1 VSDPIEQIKSALAER
16 YAVEQEIGSGGMATV
31 YLAEDLKHHRNVA
44 VKVLRPELAA
54 VIGAERFLKE
64 IEVTANLQHPH
75 ILQLYD
81 SGRVA
86 ESQSGRELLY
96 YVMPFV
102 EGESLRD
109 KLNRERQLSVDESVR
124 IAKGVAGALDYAH
137 RHDVIHRDIKPEN
150 ILLHDGQPVVADFG
164 VALAVSAAAGTRLTE
179 TGLSVGTPHYMSPE
193 QASADRELDGRT
205 DVYSLGATLYEM
217 LVGQPPFIASSA
229 QAVVAKI
236 LTETPKLVSAERP
249 TIPSSVEATIQKALQ
264 KLPADRFA
272 TAADLGEA
280 LVDPSFT
287 VPLAEKGG
295 ETPAAAHGPWNRLS
309 ISLFAVAVP
318 LTLALLWALSRL
330 GAAGSTAGEVTR
342 LSIPGPPGMSLL
354 FPQDEGFA
362 ISLDGQTV
370 VYRHPR
376 DDGTTEL
383 RVRHLGSFESQ
394 ALRGTIGA
402 TTPFF
407 SPDGEWIG
415 FHADG
420 AIRRAAL
427 AGGAPQII
435 AELPR
440 IWNVRWMSNDTLYF
454 SMHAPPSLRNRW
466 RTPHNVWHS
475 MWKLAVTGGEPV
487 PLKPDLIVPGQHEY
501 HLYPE
506 PLPGGRAIVYTR
518 STAQEFDVRILSLD
532 TGEDRLLVSAA
543 SAARYLPS
551 GYLLYGF
558 EGDLYAR
565 PFDTRRRE
573 FTGPAILVATGL
585 AQLNAWMWYGA
596 SAEGTLVFLP
606 GGRIERENA
615 WYWLEP
621 GSSDAPVE
629 IPHTRGVTNSAS
641 IGPQGRRLL
650 YTRYE
655 GPNHYAFVRDLTSG
669 IERRVSLEE
678 GNAWGP
684 LWLDDGEQIVYGQNL
699 ATGARL
705 YLAYADGRQAPERL
719 MEAEFVQATNH
730 ILGSD
735 RILFQ
740 EDTPDGLRDIWELNL
755 TTRERRL
762 IVGGP
767 ADQIHGVTSPDSRWI
782 AYASDETDRWEVYIR
797 AIDDAATPLQISKG
811 GGLAPLWSSNGERLF
826 YLSATGDSVWMVEPP
841 GERQGGHLAPPTLV
855 LHGEFVHG
863 GYWQRGWDLTD
874 NGRIV
879 VRMPVEDYPHI
890 GEIRVVRGW
899 DLELEQ

>member
-1 VSDPIEQIKSALAER
+1 VSDPIEQIRSALAER

-31 YLAEDLKHHRNVA
+31 YLAEDLKHHRKVA
-44 VKVLRPELAA
+44 VKMQRPELAA

-81 SGRVA
+81 SGRAA
-86 ESQSGRELLY
+86 ERQSGRELLY

-109 KLNRERQLSVDESVR
+109 KLNREKQLSVDESVK
-124 IAKGVAGALDYAH
+124 IATGVAGALDYAH

-229 QAVVAKI
+229 QAAVAKL
-236 LTETPKLVSAERP
+236 LTETPRRVSAERP
-249 TIPSSVEATIQKALQ
+249 TIPPHVDTAIDKALQ

-272 TAADLGEA
+272 TAADFGEA
-280 LVDPSFT
+280 LVNPSFT
-287 VPLAEKGG
+287 APLADKVAG
-295 ETPAAAHGPWNRLS
+295 TPAAAHGLWNRLS
-309 ISLFAVAVP
+309 ISLFAVTVA
-318 LTLALLWALSRL
+318 LSLALLWALTRPGTGESS
-330 GAAGSTAGEVTR
+330 AGTITR
-342 LSIPGPPGMSLL
+342 LSIPSPQDMSLL
-354 FPQDEGFA
+354 FPQDDGFA
-362 ISLDGQTV
+362 ISLNGQTV

-376 DDGTTEL
+376 HEGSTEL
-383 RVRHLGSFESQ
+383 RVRHLNSFESHV
-394 ALRGTIGA
+394 LRGTIGA
-402 TTPFF
+402 TSPFF

-420 AIRRAAL
+420 AMRKVAL
-427 AGGAPQII
+427 AGGAPQFI
-435 AELPR
+435 ASLPPIR
-440 IWNVRWMSNDTLYF
+440 NVRWMDNDTIYF
-454 SMHAPPSLRNRW
+454 SMHAPPALRNRW
-466 RTPHNVWHS
+466 KSPYNVWYS
-475 MWKLAVTGGEPV
+475 MWKVAATGGDPV
-487 PLKPDLIVPGQHEY
+487 PLKSDLLVPGQHEL

-506 PLPGGRAIVYTR
+506 PLPGGRDIIYTG
-518 STAQEFDVRILSLD
+518 STEEEFDVRVLSLD
-532 TGEDRLLVSAA
+532 TGEDRLLVRSA
-543 SAARYLPS
+543 SAARYVPS
-551 GYLLYGF
+551 GHLLYGF
-558 EGDLYAR
+558 EGDLFAR
-565 PFDTRRRE
+565 PFDTKRRE
-573 FTGPAILVATGL
+573 FTGPAVLVAAGL

-621 GSSDAPVE
+621 GSANAPVE
-629 IPHTRGVTNSAS
+629 IPYTRGVTNSAS
-641 IGPQGRRLL
+641 IGPQGGRLL

-684 LWLDDGEQIVYGQNL
+684 LWLDDGERIVYGQNL
-699 ATGARL
+699 ARGARL
-705 YLAYADGRQAPERL
+705 YMAYADGRRAPERL
-719 MEAEFVQATNH
+719 MDAEFVQSTNQVVS
-730 ILGSD
+730 SD

-740 EDTPDGLRDIWELNL
+740 EDTPDGLRDIWELSL

-762 IVGGP
+762 VVGGP
-767 ADQIHGVTSPDSRWI
+767 ADQIHGVTSPDNRWI

-797 AIDDAATPLQISKG
+797 GIDEAATPVQVSTS
-811 GGLAPLWSSNGERLF
+811 GGLAPLWSSNGEWLY

-841 GERQGGHLAPPTLV
+841 GEQQGRPLAPPTLV

-863 GYWQRGWDLTD
+863 GYWQRGWGLTD
-874 NGRIV
+874 DGRIV

-899 DLELEQ
+899 DLASER